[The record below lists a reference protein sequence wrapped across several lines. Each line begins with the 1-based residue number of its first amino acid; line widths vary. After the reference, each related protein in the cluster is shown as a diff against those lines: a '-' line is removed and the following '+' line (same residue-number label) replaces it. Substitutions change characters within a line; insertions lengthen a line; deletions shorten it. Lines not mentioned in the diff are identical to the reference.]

1 MSKVKVAVIGYGH
14 LGKWHCQKA
23 NQIGTCEF
31 VAIVESFEAGRK
43 KAQEDFPNVRVVSDF
58 KQIIN
63 EVDAFVVVTPTSTHA
78 NIVVELL
85 KNKKHVFCEKPLCS
99 NAQELIDIKKNLN
112 DNLVLQVGHSERCHQ
127 AWDLLHESFA
137 KLQGKKIIKFNRFA
151 AFKGRATDVDVVQD
165 LMIHDIDLMLYLFK
179 QRPISVKAYGFEI
192 RTNKYDHVVAH
203 FNYSDGSI
211 CKITSGRNST
221 REVRDF
227 EVVSQQGTY
236 HVDLMNNA
244 WSFAT
249 HDVFDDG
256 TYVQE
261 CKYEKRDHLLLE
273 QEHFY
278 ESILFKNPIFVNY
291 EDGAVAV
298 KIIDSVLESI
308 KSDSEVKI
316 NE

>member
-23 NQIGTCEF
+23 DQIDNCDF
-31 VAIVESFEAGRK
+31 VAIVESFEAGRI
-43 KAQEDFPNVRVVSDF
+43 KAKQDFPNIKVVGDYNE
-58 KQIIN
+58 IIN

-78 NIVVELL
+78 NIVIDLL
-85 KNKKHVFCEKPLCS
+85 MNNKHVFCEKPLCS
-99 NAQELIDIKKNLN
+99 NAQELKEIKANLKK
-112 DNLVLQVGHSERCHQ
+112 NLVLQVGHSERCHQ
-127 AWDLLHESFA
+127 AWEVLSESLS
-137 KLQGKKIIKFNRFA
+137 KINSKKIIKFNRFA

-179 QRPISVKAYGFEI
+179 EKPISVKTYGFEI
-192 RTNKYDHVVAH
+192 RTSKYDHVEAH
-203 FNYSDGSI
+203 FKYADGSI

-227 EVVSQQGTY
+227 EVVSQSGTY
-236 HVDLMNNA
+236 HVDLMNNT

-249 HDVFDDG
+249 NDVFEDG
-256 TYVQE
+256 SYVQE
-261 CKYEKRDHLLLE
+261 CKYEKRDHLLME

-278 ESILFKNPIFVNY
+278 ESILFNNPIFVNY

-308 KSDSEVKI
+308 KSNSEV
-316 NE
+316 NLND